1 MKALVV
7 KTDGTYEVIDQEWNY
22 DQINKAVGGWIE
34 AVYFPGYKAEAYINE
49 EGKILGLPENVVA
62 TNVWYNSGAKVLL
75 GDYLAGDVVIFGEVD
90 EEGNNTE
97 VPLEIVAE
105 ISNEWER
112 IFA

>member
-22 DQINKAVGGWIE
+22 DQINRAVGGWIQ
-34 AVYFPGYKAEAYINE
+34 AVYFPHYKAEAYVHE
-49 EGKILGLPENVVA
+49 EGKVIGLPENVVA
-62 TNVWYNSGAKVLL
+62 TNVWYNSGAQILL
-75 GDYLAGDVVIFGEVD
+75 GDFLVGDVVFFGEVD

-97 VPLEIVAE
+97 VPAEIVAE

-112 IFA
+112 VYT